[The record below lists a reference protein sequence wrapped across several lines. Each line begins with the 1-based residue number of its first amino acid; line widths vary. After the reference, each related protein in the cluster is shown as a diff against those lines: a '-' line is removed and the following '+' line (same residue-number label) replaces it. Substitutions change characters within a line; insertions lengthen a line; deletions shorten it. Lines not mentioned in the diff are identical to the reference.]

1 MSELVVYSSK
11 LVYTT
16 KAKCE
21 DLIEVNVILGIDH
34 TQKLVNLL
42 LLTTDRA
49 KLLLAVLLRR
59 WPT

>member
-1 MSELVVYSSK
+1 M
-11 LVYTT
+11 
-16 KAKCE
+16 
-21 DLIEVNVILGIDH
+21 LGIDH